1 MKILGLLICLFILS
15 SCASTPQSQ
24 NIKANGPGYLPLEVE
39 LTDVPFYPQT
49 KYQCGPAALA
59 TVLQAQSINTIPE
72 KLSKQIYIPGRK
84 GSLQIELTVAARRH
98 GMLPYELEPRLINLF
113 AEIAGGNAVLVLQNL
128 GFEWLPRWHYAV
140 VISYDANRHEII
152 LRSGTNRRKIT
163 PLEVFERTW
172 ERADYWALVIMP
184 VGEIPKTAKPLRY
197 LQTAYAFEE
206 TENPELALK
215 AYQSA
220 SRQWPDEAIV
230 WMALGNMA
238 LDSQDWP
245 KAIKAFNTALNIEP
259 ESIIGWNNLAY
270 ALHAYGC
277 GTQAKNALQ
286 CGMNLQPADPNLQDS
301 WSDLISRSFNI
312 DQKSRTII
320 RCY

>member
-1 MKILGLLICLFILS
+1 LS
-15 SCASTPQSQ
+15 SCASTPQSR
-24 NIKANGPGYLPLEVE
+24 NIKANGLGDLPLEVE

-72 KLSKQIYIPGRK
+72 KLSKQVYIPGRK

-98 GMLPYELEPRLINLF
+98 GMLPYELEPRLIKLF
-113 AEIAGGNAVLVLQNL
+113 TEIAGGNPVLILQNL
-128 GFEWLPRWHYAV
+128 GFEWFPRWHYAV
-140 VISYDANRHEII
+140 VIGYDANRHEII
-152 LRSGTNRRKIT
+152 LRSGTSRRKIT

-172 ERADYWALVIMP
+172 ERADYWALVITP
-184 VGEIPKTAKPLRY
+184 IGEIPKTAKPLRY

-206 TENPELALK
+206 TGSPELALK

-220 SRQWPDEAIV
+220 GKLWPDEAII

-245 KAIKAFNTALNIEP
+245 KAIKAINTPLNIEP

-270 ALHAYGC
+270 ALNAYGC
-277 GTQAKNALQ
+277 GTQAKKALQ
-286 CGMNLQPADPNLQDS
+286 CGMNLQPADLNLQDS
-301 WSDLISRSFNI
+301 WSGLISRSFNS
-312 DQKSRTII
+312 DQKSCTIN